1 MAAADEDGG
10 MHSTRPAP
18 DAAAPD
24 AAALLAAYLRAR
36 YRVALAP
43 GRWLELHVGRPP
55 PEPLARW
62 QPRAPLTLVT
72 AWNPRSQPRTEAEN
86 ARADAALRADLAAAG
101 WPVLPAE
108 NSDREGR
115 WREPGWLVAG
125 PSAAQADA
133 LARRYGQAGV
143 LHAAPGQPVRLRM
156 YLPRPAGPA
165 VDAVDWCS
173 PL

>member
-1 MAAADEDGG
+1 WAVWSAGSGTASGSRRWRGDRGVYAMAAADEDGG
-10 MHSTRPAP
+10 MHSIRP
-18 DAAAPD
+18 APD

-108 NSDREGR
+108 NS
-115 WREPGWLVAG
+115 
-125 PSAAQADA
+125 
-133 LARRYGQAGV
+133 
-143 LHAAPGQPVRLRM
+143 
-156 YLPRPAGPA
+156 
-165 VDAVDWCS
+165 
-173 PL
+173 